1 MNSPEI
7 IQKILHTWGFRRWHD
22 LADRWPSSRVC
33 LGVCVRQ
40 HPSHGREGT
49 GAEPAAGPC
58 CVLGPGWAS
67 GSSDAS
73 CETGTSRNKSQ
84 ELAVLKE
91 FHGENAG
98 KGNKPYLSCLFYIPI
113 LHLSTMLKSIP
124 LKSGVT
130 GLSWEIMKVL
140 SLIQCR
146 HTSVCWASLRWIGF
160 CSCNIQITF
169 FLQQRNPN

>member
-1 MNSPEI
+1 M
-7 IQKILHTWGFRRWHD
+7 
-22 LADRWPSSRVC
+22 
-33 LGVCVRQ
+33 RQ

-49 GAEPAAGPC
+49 GAEPAAGQS

-73 CETGTSRNKSQ
+73 HETGTSRNKSQ

-98 KGNKPYLSCLFYIPI
+98 KGNKPYLSCLFHIPI
-113 LHLSTMLKSIP
+113 LHLSTRLKSIP

-160 CSCNIQITF
+160 YSCNIQITF
-169 FLQQRNPN
+169 FLQQRNPNWEFKK